1 VRGNGLVRFCLSIRT
16 GEAQTLRQRLILIPA
31 LVMMLLACNAAALAT
46 TVRAICTVPVQLS
59 LPLAT
64 QSDTPQAFIRGDEGP
79 WQPARYE
86 LDDGRIIFQLRPAQ
100 LGGHIMLLINP
111 PADLDIH
118 DTNPPQLVGL
128 KVDEKPLPAEKRVHL
143 GASSDA
149 PRQIRAGFADAE
161 NTLELA
167 SVLATLNGLRVPAE
181 RISVT
186 SPDPGRAT
194 VTLELGHVEYGR
206 HRAVIS
212 IADASPMANA
222 AQVSVDFERADTTN
236 FLLASIADIKMQ
248 ASSHFP
254 NYESL
259 AALNDGFKELSGGSC
274 GNDVSWA
281 SSEGPN
287 DHWLEVTMPQ
297 ERTVGEVTIYW
308 AYAGATY
315 HTSQSI
321 MIQVPDDGAWRNVYT
336 SPPEGHQPGPCT
348 TFAFDPVKTDRFRIY
363 QPAGGGGAGRPNL
376 MWLAEVEAR

>member
-1 VRGNGLVRFCLSIRT
+1 M
-16 GEAQTLRQRLILIPA
+16 RQPLIVIPA
-31 LVMMLLACNAAALAT
+31 LVIMLPACNAAVFAT
-46 TVRAICTVPVQLS
+46 TVRAICTAPVQLA
-59 LPLAT
+59 LPLAA
-64 QSDTPQAFIRGDEGP
+64 QNDTLQAFIRAGEGP
-79 WQPARYE
+79 WQPATYE

-100 LGGHIMLLINP
+100 LGGGHIMLLIDP

-118 DTNPPQLVGL
+118 DTSQPQLVGL
-128 KVDEKPLPAEKRVHL
+128 KVDEKPLPAEQRVHL

-149 PRQIRAGFADAE
+149 PQQIRAGFVDAE
-161 NTLELA
+161 NALDLA
-167 SVLATLNGLRVPAE
+167 SVLATLNGLRLPAE

-186 SPDPGRAT
+186 SPDPRKAT
-194 VTLELGHVEYGR
+194 VTVELGHVEYGR

-236 FLLASIADIKMQ
+236 FLLASVADIKMQ

-259 AALNDGFKELSGGSC
+259 AALNDGFQELSGVSC

-281 SSEGPN
+281 SSEGPS

-297 ERTVGEVTIYW
+297 ERTVKEVTIYW

-315 HTSQSI
+315 HTSQNI
-321 MIQVPDDGAWRNVYT
+321 LIQVPDNGAWRNVYT

-348 TFAFDPVKTDRFRIY
+348 TFAFDPVTADRLRIY